1 MPNKRSAYRRQQPHS
16 SRTTIQTGPW
26 WWAGVL
32 FTAAAIALPVIA
44 SWLSPVPQ
52 GNAYFSAS
60 AMQLGKSFSR
70 ESLSLGVVIRVL
82 ELGLLAVLVLTP
94 LGARWVGSWEQGR
107 SEARAIVRL
116 TTMVMV
122 LSELLSL
129 PANYYLGFVREH
141 RWGLSVQPL
150 GGWIKDYMLS
160 FLIGWATNL
169 LIILIVA
176 WLIRRSPRRWWLA
189 TGMALTILGAVFTL
203 LYPVLID
210 PLFVEREPM
219 QDPQVLTMAQ
229 RLADSAGAKLDGVFL
244 EKASLKTNRANAMVT
259 GLGPTK
265 RIIIWDTLLRDYP
278 PEEVESVVAH
288 ELGHAVYRDVFWS
301 WVGSSLA
308 AIFGS
313 WLVARILGT
322 PQQAG
327 GLSWTRASQPRVV
340 VAALLLLSILS
351 TVSAPVMNTVTR
363 VVEARADLFALDITT
378 NPQAFIQSEVRL
390 ALSNPSDYDPP
401 KLLEWFRYTHPAAMN
416 RIRAGER
423 WVLQHR

>member
-1 MPNKRSAYRRQQPHS
+1 
-16 SRTTIQTGPW
+16 
-26 WWAGVL
+26 
-32 FTAAAIALPVIA
+32 
-44 SWLSPVPQ
+44 
-52 GNAYFSAS
+52 
-60 AMQLGKSFSR
+60 
-70 ESLSLGVVIRVL
+70 
-82 ELGLLAVLVLTP
+82 
-94 LGARWVGSWEQGR
+94 ARWVGRWEGKSR
-107 SEARAIVRL
+107 TETGAIVRL
-116 TTMVMV
+116 TTTVMV
-122 LSELLSL
+122 LTELLAL

-150 GGWIKDYMLS
+150 GGWIKDYLLG
-160 FLIGWATNL
+160 FVIGWASNL
-169 LIILIVA
+169 FIILVVV
-176 WLIRRSPRRWWLA
+176 WLIRRAARRWWLA
-189 TGMALTILGAVFTL
+189 TGIALTIFGAIFTL

-219 QDPQVLTMAQ
+219 QDPQVLAMAQ
-229 RLADSAGAKLDGVFL
+229 RLADHAGAKLDGVFL

-288 ELGHAVYRDVFWS
+288 ELGHAIYRDVFWS

-308 AIFGS
+308 AILGS

-340 VAALLLLSILS
+340 VAALLLLSLIS
-351 TVSAPVMNTVTR
+351 TLSAPVMNTVTR
-363 VVEARADLFALDITT
+363 VVEARADRFALDITA

-416 RIRAGER
+416 RVRAGER
-423 WVLQHR
+423 WIQEHR